1 MRGRVLDSRIRHA
14 FRIADA
20 VSQARIQAVM
30 KLLLTLIASVSILAS
45 SSFAAAGK
53 SNIGKKITEIKADY
67 VKAKPVTAGKPMMVE
82 FWATWCGPCVAS
94 IPHVNEIHK
103 KYEAKGLV
111 VIGLSDEPNQ
121 VIKPFA
127 KAKNMEYNVGTD
139 KGGKLSKELGLTGIP
154 HAILVNKAGEVVWE
168 GHPAGLKD
176 EEIEKLLK

>member
-1 MRGRVLDSRIRHA
+1 MNRALW
-14 FRIADA
+14 IASA
-20 VSQARIQAVM
+20 NSTANISCVM
-30 KLLLTLIASVSILAS
+30 KLLLTIIASVSILAT

-53 SNIGKKITEIKADY
+53 SNVGKKITEIKADY
-67 VKAKPVTAGKPMMVE
+67 VKAKPVTAGKAMMVE

-103 KYEAKGLV
+103 KYESKGLV

-139 KGGKLSKELGLTGIP
+139 KGGKLSKELGITGIP
-154 HAILVNKAGEVVWE
+154 HAILINKAGEVVWE

-176 EEIEKLLK
+176 DEIEKLLK